1 MSQRY
6 FNKFFMKNYDEKKEA
21 GYILEVDV
29 KYPKELCEFHG
40 NLPFLPERKKL
51 GKGKKLVTRL
61 EDKNAY
67 VIYIKSL
74 KVYRVIS
81 FNQDEWLNHTSK

>member
-29 KYPKELCEFHG
+29 EYPKELCELHG

-51 GKGKKLVTRL
+51 VTSL
-61 EDKNAY
+61 EDKNEY
-67 VIYIKSL
+67 IMYIKSL

-81 FNQDEWLNHTSK
+81 FNQDGCLNHTLKWIIN